1 MKSTRILLAG
11 AGLAVAAF
19 VALTILDSRTASTD
33 PASLPPSTIKT
44 VSTPVLTHPG
54 DNTGEAP
61 PQLPVVFIHPDEDVK
76 PMPAFVSRG
85 LAWLVA
91 AQFENGGWGAGTHA
105 RQDIRDPREV
115 QVDPATTAFS
125 AMALLRAGNTLDSG
139 PYSKNLEKALL
150 FMVEL
155 VEAHPKEGPNITSI
169 SGTQPQAKLG
179 QNIDVSMAAQL
190 FTRVLPILDD
200 HPVLENRV
208 RAVLQTCIEKLAHT
222 QSADGSWNDRG
233 GWAAVLQ
240 SAMANNALEFAQESG
255 VEVDKKVLER
265 SRAYQKS
272 NVDAQTGSVKTE
284 SAAGISLYTITSNQR
299 ATAKEARRAKD
310 LVEEAKRDG
319 RLDADVAMSPQA
331 LEKLGIESEEAKRLE
346 EAYTQNEV
354 TRQMLKDDE
363 VLKGFGNNG
372 GEEFLSHMMTSESL
386 VVTGG
391 EDWEMWYARLHN
403 LLASIQ
409 NEDGSWAGHHCITS
423 PVFCT
428 SAVIMAMLADRD
440 RELLLNQAG

>member
-1 MKSTRILLAG
+1 MKPTRILLAG
-11 AGLAVAAF
+11 LGLIVAAYGVWSAF
-19 VALTILDSRTASTD
+19 DSWSATTRYD
-33 PASLPPSTIKT
+33 PIVTPLAPATLPDEPPAE
-44 VSTPVLTHPG
+44 TPAVTP
-54 DNTGEAP
+54 E
-61 PQLPVVFIHPDEDVK
+61 PVVLIHPDEDIK
-76 PMPAFVSRG
+76 PIPTFVERG

-91 AQFENGGWGAGTHA
+91 AQFDNGGWGAGAHA
-105 RQDIRDPREV
+105 RQDILDPREV

-125 AMALLRAGNTLDSG
+125 AMALLRAGNTLDEG
-139 PYSKNLEKALL
+139 RYSKNLEKALL
-150 FMVEL
+150 YMVEL
-155 VEAHPKEGPNITSI
+155 VEAHPKDGPNITSI

-190 FTRVLPILDD
+190 FTRVLPTLDGR
-200 HPVLENRV
+200 PALENRV
-208 RAVLQTCIEKLAHT
+208 RAVLKTCLDKLAHT

-240 SAMANNALEFAQESG
+240 SAMANNALEFADEAG
-255 VEVDKKVLER
+255 VAVDKEVLER
-265 SRAYQKS
+265 SREYQKS
-272 NVDAQTGSVKTE
+272 NVDAETGAVRTE

-299 ATAKEARRAKD
+299 ATAKEARKAKD
-310 LVEEAKRDG
+310 LIERGKRDG
-319 RLDADVAMSPQA
+319 RLDADVAMSPQV
-331 LEKLGIESEEAKRLE
+331 LEQLGVASEEAKKLGA
-346 EAYTQNEV
+346 AYEQNKA

-409 NEDGSWAGHHCITS
+409 NEDGSWSGHHCITS

-428 SAVIMAMLADRD
+428 TAVIMAMLADRD
-440 RELLLNQAG
+440 RELLLSQAD